1 LATLHNT
8 TGQNQ
13 IQIRFGNSGNG
24 RTNVFCFYTFSQFEI
39 NLPPV
44 VNTAATLRV
53 LLPQIQPL
61 LPLLAAHVEMLKCGN
76 LFIRFMLFLACA
88 AVSKLHAAKSVQRVH
103 FPNIN
108 MFSIYEHTYIY
119 IQIFVY
125 MCIEEPM
132 TMRIYV
138 ILCTHCS
145 TTHFRNSKE
154 NGR

>member
-88 AVSKLHAAKSVQRVH
+88 AVSKLHAAKSVQRLH

-108 MFSIYEHTYIY
+108 MFCIYVHNSMYIY
-119 IQIFVY
+119 LYSNIC
-125 MCIEEPM
+125 M
-132 TMRIYV
+132 YV
-138 ILCTHCS
+138 HC
-145 TTHFRNSKE
+145 
-154 NGR
+154 